1 MFHRLTSPQS
11 VRPSIGLA
19 ITLLLSMMLG
29 TGMGDVAG
37 VAAESPSNTAAKPL
51 PKKWVYP
58 CVVDNTLGRD
68 PITDGDTFRV
78 IVDLGFRLQVSYAV
92 RLNGIDTPERSTLAG
107 RYVREVTRHWIA
119 LQNKLLVRSVA
130 ADKYEGRFVGVVYGD
145 DGESLSDYLLENG
158 LAKPYDGGRKLAW
171 SGSEL
176 AKVVERA
183 KALLATNG
191 K

>member
-1 MFHRLTSPQS
+1 MLHQATSPQS
-11 VRPSIGLA
+11 VRPRIGLA

-29 TGMGDVAG
+29 TGMGDEAG
-37 VAAESPSNTAAKPL
+37 IAAGSPIKTAAKPL

-145 DGESLSDYLLENG
+145 DGESLSDYLLEND

-171 SGSEL
+171 SDSEL

-183 KALLATNG
+183 KALLATDG